1 MARESKAFNR
11 GLEKSF
17 VERLNQLYDDAD
29 SWWKAFVDDPDTF
42 VAIRDNSVNVY
53 FRGASLLRLEPS
65 GHDIKATVHYKYLVR
80 PRAKNEYVT
89 VAKDGVIGKGDRLA
103 VTAER
108 LDVAAVKAAARN
120 YTDDEKTGV
129 HKIAVKPENAV
140 IDLEVAISHGGVAL
154 RVDFAA
160 LVESGDSVQLRFFEA
175 KTFSNSAL
183 RGAKPGVIGQIKAYS
198 ELIRTYEARLVER
211 YCLICRNLRS
221 LKGVDLKGRRGAL
234 VNAVADGKELRVDD
248 EPRLVV
254 FDFDDSQR
262 TGKAW
267 GDRLEDLKHALGRD
281 PIARG
286 NPADIAVHG

>member
-1 MARESKAFNR
+1 MKHTAFNR
-11 GLEKSF
+11 GLKKCF
-17 VERLNQLYDDAD
+17 VERLNEFYDDAD

-42 VAIRDNSVNVY
+42 VAIRDNYVNVY

-140 IDLEVAISHGGVAL
+140 IDLEVAISHGGVAR

-160 LVESGDSVQLRFFEA
+160 LVESGDSVHLRFFEA

-183 RGAKPGVIGQIKAYS
+183 RGAKPEVIDQIDAYS
-198 ELIRTYEARLVER
+198 KLIRTYEAKLAER

-234 VNAVADGKELRVDD
+234 VNAVADGKPLRVDYV
-248 EPRLVV
+248 PRLVV

-262 TGKAW
+262 TGSDW
-267 GDRLEDLKHALGRD
+267 CDRLGHLKKALGHD

-286 NPADIAVHG
+286 KAVDIAVHG